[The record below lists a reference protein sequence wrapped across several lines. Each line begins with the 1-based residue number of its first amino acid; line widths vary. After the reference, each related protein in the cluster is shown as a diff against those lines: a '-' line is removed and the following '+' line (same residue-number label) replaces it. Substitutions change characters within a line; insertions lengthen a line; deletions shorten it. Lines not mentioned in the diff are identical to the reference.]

1 MTQTSAKITSVKIQ
15 DSLPPGY
22 SAPPE
27 SLQPEH
33 PEAPHTEEDFVE
45 EQVGGGK
52 RYQDPPVE
60 HTPTKLHSHIKA
72 TNRDAGLV
80 KEASMRQ
87 ARLLN
92 EEFMADSNGQVLDTL
107 LADAE
112 YSTPPQPVLRERSPA
127 LQERSVPPQPALRER
142 SVPLQLP
149 IQDVFYEA
157 PLINSSENAR
167 PDGGQPPQP
176 NFFTKPSFLP
186 LEQYDF
192 SGMMLGSFKN
202 GRDDNHIAGSSTL
215 LPAVPQTYITPPT
228 PTGPA
233 EWEGHPYTDDFPMDD
248 AFDFPVD
255 DTSDVVPAV
264 KGRRFQT
271 ANAVLQEGFVE
282 LEHMIQDLS
291 SKTAIPTHQIVTLWN
306 KSHARSTST
315 VNHWNAYSSYF
326 KDYLKDEL
334 VRLGR
339 RAPEIHGT
347 PSATVPRNCYELFK
361 AAFLDK
367 WQNILELHEQS
378 VMLLG
383 IPQTVAMWGQEFQ
396 KFGTKISGLMD
407 SAAARYGFEAAFVV
421 CGKVVNQ
428 DGSLGLAH
436 TTPGAEGFWKSR
448 CRADEDTIIGHL
460 KAQVYNLTSLGVVEE
475 AFDEDSIGTKANVR
489 GASVPPSESLDISK
503 HGIKWIKDEL
513 HRQID
518 ALSGKLTS
526 NKIFPW
532 KTLPSE
538 LTRMSMIIK
547 GYPEDVLLPGGF
559 HTTINKGIAN
569 LTLKETSIVIA
580 ALKAGTMSI
589 KKIAKA
595 KQAKVLTSECPVVE
609 GAPPAADLVHTAGCR
624 LFVNGK
630 SDRLGAL
637 HLKQSTATSIVKGKT
652 SKKALALPAST
663 TSLADESDDEPS
675 VSAPVCPQP
684 PPSREFKVI
693 KRPTGQKK
701 VDKEVISLASSDTP
715 SGSEDLDE
723 NLEESVILD
732 SDYQDDVSSKK
743 WKAKSEGA
751 SRASKK
757 RSLSVAPAEKAV
769 SAKKTKGKVPVRP
782 KPKVPER
789 RALSGTAE
797 SSGDEHIRDVQAK
810 PAKRLLDGSSA
821 QEHPVTAVDPI
832 MDNDVDAP
840 DGSAV
845 NKAAAETRSSN
856 VDATNSL
863 PTCPLPPSP
872 TRHASVDLFPDNIV
886 RAGSLA
892 PASKSPV
899 VRPPSLQ
906 RGKSLGPAAKSP
918 LMQPPSLQPVTIHD
932 QPIGRREPVMGMSQS
947 HHEQRTDVETR
958 ASQCRIS
965 GLYPYIPIC
974 DSSNPKDQSRAHL
987 GAPYLC
993 TRYMRAS
1000 RASS

>member
-1 MTQTSAKITSVKIQ
+1 MSISYLAKR
-15 DSLPPGY
+15 
-22 SAPPE
+22 A
-27 SLQPEH
+27 
-33 PEAPHTEEDFVE
+33 TEIP
-45 EQVGGGK
+45 
-52 RYQDPPVE
+52 RLIPVV
-60 HTPTKLHSHIKA
+60 T
-72 TNRDAGLV
+72 
-80 KEASMRQ
+80 
-87 ARLLN
+87 
-92 EEFMADSNGQVLDTL
+92 
-107 LADAE
+107 
-112 YSTPPQPVLRERSPA
+112 PA
-127 LQERSVPPQPALRER
+127 LRERSVPPQPALRER

-192 SGMMLGSFKN
+192 SGMMLGSFEN
-202 GRDDNHIAGSSTL
+202 GGDDNHIAGSSTL

-233 EWEGHPYTDDFPMDD
+233 EWEGHPYTDGFPMDD
-248 AFDFPVD
+248 AFDFPMD

-271 ANAVLQEGFVE
+271 ANAVLREGFVE
-282 LEHMIQDLS
+282 LERMIQDLS
-291 SKTAIPTHQIVTLWN
+291 SKTAIPTHQIVILWN

-326 KDYLKDEL
+326 KDHLKDEL
-334 VRLGR
+334 ARLGR

-347 PSATVPRNCYELFK
+347 PSATVRRNCYELFK
-361 AAFLDK
+361 AAFPDK

-378 VMLLG
+378 AMLLG
-383 IPQTVAMWGQEFQ
+383 IPQTVAMRGQEFH

-407 SAAARYGFEAAFVV
+407 SAAARYGFEAAFVA

-460 KAQVYNLTSLGVVEE
+460 KASNLTSLGVVEE
-475 AFDEDSIGTKANVR
+475 AFDEDSIGIDANVR

-518 ALSGKLTS
+518 ALGGKLTS

-538 LTRMSMIIK
+538 LTR
-547 GYPEDVLLPGGF
+547 
-559 HTTINKGIAN
+559 IAN
-569 LTLKETSIVIA
+569 LTLKETGIVIA

-589 KKIAKA
+589 KKIAEA
-595 KQAKVLTSECPVVE
+595 KRAKVLTSECPVVE
-609 GAPPAADLVHTAGCR
+609 GAPPAADSVHTAGRR

-637 HLKQSTATSIVKGKT
+637 RLKQSTATSIVKGKT
-652 SKKALALPAST
+652 SKKASALPAST

-675 VSAPVCPQP
+675 VSAP
-684 PPSREFKVI
+684 
-693 KRPTGQKK
+693 KK

-723 NLEESVILD
+723 NLEESVVLD

-743 WKAKSEGA
+743 RKAKSEGA
-751 SRASKK
+751 SRASK
-757 RSLSVAPAEKAV
+757 RGHP
-769 SAKKTKGKVPVRP
+769 
-782 KPKVPER
+782 
-789 RALSGTAE
+789 
-797 SSGDEHIRDVQAK
+797 K
-810 PAKRLLDGSSA
+810 PAKRLLNGSSA

-832 MDNDVDAP
+832 VDNDVDAP

-856 VDATNSL
+856 ADATNSL
-863 PTCPLPPSP
+863 PTRPLPPSP

-886 RAGSLA
+886 RGE
-892 PASKSPV
+892 
-899 VRPPSLQ
+899 
-906 RGKSLGPAAKSP
+906 SLGPAAKSP
-918 LMQPPSLQPVTIHD
+918 LMQPPSLQPATIHD
-932 QPIGRREPVMGMSQS
+932 QPIGRREPVMGM
-947 HHEQRTDVETR
+947 
-958 ASQCRIS
+958 
-965 GLYPYIPIC
+965 P
-974 DSSNPKDQSRAHL
+974 
-987 GAPYLC
+987 
-993 TRYMRAS
+993 
-1000 RASS
+1000 

>member
-1 MTQTSAKITSVKIQ
+1 MSISYLAKR
-15 DSLPPGY
+15 
-22 SAPPE
+22 A
-27 SLQPEH
+27 
-33 PEAPHTEEDFVE
+33 TE
-45 EQVGGGK
+45 
-52 RYQDPPVE
+52 
-60 HTPTKLHSHIKA
+60 I
-72 TNRDAGLV
+72 
-80 KEASMRQ
+80 
-87 ARLLN
+87 ARLI
-92 EEFMADSNGQVLDTL
+92 
-107 LADAE
+107 
-112 YSTPPQPVLRERSPA
+112 PVVTPA
-127 LQERSVPPQPALRER
+127 LRERSVPPQPALRER

-192 SGMMLGSFKN
+192 SGMMLGSFEN
-202 GRDDNHIAGSSTL
+202 GGDDNHIAGSSTL

-233 EWEGHPYTDDFPMDD
+233 EWEGHPYTDGFPMDD
-248 AFDFPVD
+248 AFDFPMD

-271 ANAVLQEGFVE
+271 ANAVLREGFVE
-282 LEHMIQDLS
+282 LERMIQDLS
-291 SKTAIPTHQIVTLWN
+291 SKTAIPTHQIVILWN

-326 KDYLKDEL
+326 KDHLKDEL
-334 VRLGR
+334 ARLGR

-347 PSATVPRNCYELFK
+347 PSATVRRNCYELFK
-361 AAFLDK
+361 AAFPDK

-378 VMLLG
+378 AMLLG
-383 IPQTVAMWGQEFQ
+383 IPQTVAMRGQEFH

-407 SAAARYGFEAAFVV
+407 SAAARYGFEAAFVA

-475 AFDEDSIGTKANVR
+475 AFDEDSIGIDANVR

-518 ALSGKLTS
+518 ALGGKLTS

-547 GYPEDVLLPGGF
+547 GYPEDMLLPGGF
-559 HTTINKGIAN
+559 HTTVNKGIAN
-569 LTLKETSIVIA
+569 LTLKETGIVIA

-589 KKIAKA
+589 KKIAEA
-595 KQAKVLTSECPVVE
+595 KRAKVLTSECPVVE
-609 GAPPAADLVHTAGCR
+609 GAPPAADSFILQ
-624 LFVNGK
+624 
-630 SDRLGAL
+630 D
-637 HLKQSTATSIVKGKT
+637 STATSIVKGKT
-652 SKKALALPAST
+652 SKKASALPAST

-675 VSAPVCPQP
+675 VSAP
-684 PPSREFKVI
+684 
-693 KRPTGQKK
+693 KK

-723 NLEESVILD
+723 NLEESVVLD

-743 WKAKSEGA
+743 RKAKSEGA

-757 RSLSVAPAEKAV
+757 RSPSVAPAEKAV
-769 SAKKTKGKVPVRP
+769 SAKKMK
-782 KPKVPER
+782 
-789 RALSGTAE
+789 
-797 SSGDEHIRDVQAK
+797 AK
-810 PAKRLLDGSSA
+810 PAKRLLNGSSA

-832 MDNDVDAP
+832 VDNDVDAP

-856 VDATNSL
+856 ADATNSL
-863 PTCPLPPSP
+863 PTRPLPPSP

-906 RGKSLGPAAKSP
+906 RGESLGPAAKSP
-918 LMQPPSLQPVTIHD
+918 LMQPPSLQPATIHD
-932 QPIGRREPVMGMSQS
+932 QPIGRREPVMGM
-947 HHEQRTDVETR
+947 
-958 ASQCRIS
+958 
-965 GLYPYIPIC
+965 P
-974 DSSNPKDQSRAHL
+974 
-987 GAPYLC
+987 
-993 TRYMRAS
+993 
-1000 RASS
+1000 